1 MGSLSLVC
9 LVLSILTI
17 LYDVHP
23 KLHDLKK
30 PVAIVTAASSIYLL
44 ALDCIIFLRNP
55 YPLRVKIID
64 LIFRNVLGS
73 VYKRYKCIWCLQ
85 TWWPSFLRLYCNPF
99 TFGETFFKGSRYM
112 VLVQRGGLDFRTF
125 DDVPRFEDND
135 HRFSVSVRNMEGRW
149 GEELEW
155 VELVEEGAFLQ
166 EEGVL
171 QQQSEVKAIS
181 DIYTRGVRTGHDVST
196 CCKIVRHYNLLGKVI
211 CVRSE
216 IFWGISYRYHVEIT
230 ELSKTK
236 VLYTIQGECVDHNC
250 LFRIFC
256 AWSWFETEPDC
267 GVVDLRSGGLKN
279 GVRYIHIVDLDTMHR
294 SLECGDYILR
304 FVHHENHGFC
314 VAGG

>member
-30 PVAIVTAASSIYLL
+30 PVAVITASFAIYLL
-44 ALDCIIFLRNP
+44 ALDCIIFVRNP
-55 YPLRVKIID
+55 YPLRIKIID
-64 LIFRNVLGS
+64 LLFRNVLGS
-73 VYKRYKCIWCLQ
+73 VYKNYKSIWCLQ
-85 TWWPSFLRLYCNPF
+85 KWWPSFLRLYCNPF
-99 TFGETFFKGSRYM
+99 TFSETFFEGSRYM

-125 DDVPRFEDND
+125 DDISRFEDND

-149 GEELEW
+149 GDQQEW
-155 VELVEEGAFLQ
+155 MELVEEGAFLQ
-166 EEGVL
+166 EEGIL
-171 QQQSEVKAIS
+171 QQQSTVKAIA
-181 DIYTRGVRTGHDVST
+181 DIYTRGVRTGYD
-196 CCKIVRHYNLLGKVI
+196 
-211 CVRSE
+211 
-216 IFWGISYRYHVEIT
+216 
-230 ELSKTK
+230 
-236 VLYTIQGECVDHNC
+236 VLYRIQGECADYNC

-267 GVVDLRSGGLKN
+267 GVVDIRLGGLKN
-279 GVRYIHIVDLDTMHR
+279 GVRYIHTVDLDTMHR

-314 VAGG
+314 VGGG